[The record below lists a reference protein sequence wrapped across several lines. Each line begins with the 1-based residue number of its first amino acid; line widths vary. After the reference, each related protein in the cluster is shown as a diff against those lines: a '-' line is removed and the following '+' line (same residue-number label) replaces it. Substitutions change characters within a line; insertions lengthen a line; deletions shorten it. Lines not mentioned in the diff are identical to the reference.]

1 MNNRA
6 RGYIYV
12 AGQLL
17 LLGLLFTAPRMDS
30 PYGEISDLISY
41 LGLAVMAGGIAILI
55 ASFIRLGKSLTANPV
70 PKDEGELVV
79 SGLYSFVR
87 HPIYLGLLLL
97 GFGVVLDAGY
107 WPQILIFLMLYIQ
120 LHIKAN
126 FEEYLLRQK
135 YPGYAA
141 YAAKTPR
148 FFPRFR

>member
-120 LHIKAN
+120 LHVKAN

>member
-17 LLGLLFTAPRMDS
+17 LLGLLFTAPRMES
-30 PYGEISDLISY
+30 PYGSFSDLVSL
-41 LGLAVMAGGIAILI
+41 LGLGVMGIGIAILI
-55 ASFIRLGKSLTANPV
+55 SSFLRLGKSLTANPV
-70 PKDEGELVV
+70 PKEDGELIV

-87 HPIYLGLLLL
+87 HPIYTGLLVLGL
-97 GFGVVLDAGY
+97 GVVLDAGY
-107 WPQILIFLMLYIQ
+107 WPQILILVMLFIQ

-126 FEEYLLRQK
+126 FEEYLLKQK

>member
-1 MNNRA
+1 
-6 RGYIYV
+6 
-12 AGQLL
+12 
-17 LLGLLFTAPRMDS
+17 MDS

>member
-1 MNNRA
+1 VNNRA

-30 PYGEISDLISY
+30 PYGAISNLISY

-70 PKDEGELVV
+70 PKDDGELVV

>member
-30 PYGEISDLISY
+30 PYGAISDLISY
-41 LGLAVMAGGIAILI
+41 LGLAIMAVGIAILI
-55 ASFIRLGKSLTANPV
+55 ASFLKLGKSLTANPV
-70 PKDEGELVV
+70 PKEDGELVV
-79 SGLYSFVR
+79 NGLYAFVR

-126 FEEYLLRQK
+126 FEEYLLKQK
-135 YPGYAA
+135 YPGYSA

>member
-30 PYGEISDLISY
+30 PYGVISDLISY

-70 PKDEGELVV
+70 PKDDGELIVT
-79 SGLYSFVR
+79 GLYSSVR

>member
-1 MNNRA
+1 
-6 RGYIYV
+6 
-12 AGQLL
+12 
-17 LLGLLFTAPRMDS
+17 MDS
-30 PYGEISDLISY
+30 PYGAISDLISY
-41 LGLAVMAGGIAILI
+41 LGLAIMAVGIAILI
-55 ASFIRLGKSLTANPV
+55 ASFLKLGKSLTANPV
-70 PKDEGELVV
+70 PKEDGELVV
-79 SGLYSFVR
+79 NGLYAFVR

-126 FEEYLLRQK
+126 FEEYLLKQK
-135 YPGYAA
+135 YPGYSA

>member
-1 MNNRA
+1 
-6 RGYIYV
+6 
-12 AGQLL
+12 
-17 LLGLLFTAPRMDS
+17 MDS
-30 PYGEISDLISY
+30 PYGEISDLISF

>member
-30 PYGEISDLISY
+30 PYGAISDLISY
-41 LGLAVMAGGIAILI
+41 LGLAIMAVGIAILI
-55 ASFIRLGKSLTANPV
+55 ASFLKLGKSLTANPV
-70 PKDEGELVV
+70 PKEDGELVV
-79 SGLYSFVR
+79 TGLYAFVR

-120 LHIKAN
+120 LHIKVN
-126 FEEYLLRQK
+126 FEEYLLKQK
-135 YPGYAA
+135 YPGYSA

>member
-17 LLGLLFTAPRMDS
+17 LLGLLFTAPRMES
-30 PYGEISDLISY
+30 PYGAISDLVSY
-41 LGLAVMAGGIAILI
+41 LGLAVMASGIAILI
-55 ASFIRLGKSLTANPV
+55 ASFLRLGKSLTANPV
-70 PKDEGELVV
+70 PKDDGELVV
-79 SGLYSFVR
+79 TGLYALVR

-141 YAAKTPR
+141 YASKTPR
-148 FFPRFR
+148 FIPRFR